1 MALSLDGHGPAV
13 LNVSSQRAAGGLQ
26 LLLGGELDIA
36 TAEHLV
42 DVATALDP
50 ADLAGRLRLDLSG
63 LEFLDA
69 AGLRALLRTHRLVEQ
84 HGGQLVLTGP
94 RPLARKILAIA
105 GLDRTLQ
112 VQGPSFDRAGQV

>member
-1 MALSLDGHGPAV
+1 MPLSLDGHGPAV

-42 DVATALDP
+42 EVATALDP
-50 ADLAGRLRLDLSG
+50 ADLGRLRLDLSG

-84 HGGQLVLTGP
+84 HGGRLVLTGL
-94 RPLARKILAIA
+94 RPLAQKILAIA

-112 VQGPSFDRAGQV
+112 VQGPSVDRAGQV